1 VSTKPSPS
9 PAISQEKKLELLIG
23 SVRDYAI
30 FMLDEYGRVQTWNLG
45 ARTIKGYLPEEII
58 GHSIDRFYTEED
70 RLAGL
75 PAKLLKLARDEGR
88 VENEGWRVRKDGT
101 RFFADVIITALRDEH
116 GALVGYAKVTRD
128 LTEKRR
134 AEELRFESEQRFRF
148 LVDSVRDYAIFM
160 LDPRGNVATWNPGAA
175 RIKGYRADEIVG
187 SHFSRFY
194 PPEAL
199 AAGAPERELA
209 VALSEG
215 KFEEEGWRL
224 RSDGTRFWASVV
236 ITPVISADAEH
247 IGFVKVTRDL
257 TERREADLERLRLA
271 QAQEAIRLRDDFL
284 SIASHE
290 LRTPL
295 MAVQLQIES
304 LQRMYSGTDDKLG
317 SKLDRADRGVRRLSD
332 LVDALLDVTRI
343 SSGKLTVHATQ
354 VDLAAVIDEVL
365 DRMHEAVVQSGCKLT
380 ARIERGIVGNW
391 DPLRMG
397 QVVTNLLSNAI
408 KYAAGSDVEVVL
420 RRDGDLAKLVVSDTG
435 PGIPPKD
442 LERVFGRFERA
453 ADSRHHGGLG
463 LGLYVAR
470 EIVVAHG
477 GAIHATNREP
487 SGALFEI
494 DLPVRGL
501 KI

>member
-1 VSTKPSPS
+1 VSTKPSLP
-9 PAISQEKKLELLIG
+9 PPISQEKKLELLIG

-30 FMLDEYGRVQTWNLG
+30 FMLDEGGCVRTWNLG
-45 ARTIKGYLPEEII
+45 ARVIKGYAPEEII

-70 RLAGL
+70 RAAGL
-75 PAKLLKLARDEGR
+75 PAKLLKLAREDGR

-101 RFFADVIITALRDEH
+101 RFFADVIITALRDEA
-116 GALVGYAKVTRD
+116 GRLVGYGKVTRD

-134 AEELRFESEQRFRF
+134 AEEQRFESEQRFRF

-175 RIKGYRADEIVG
+175 RIKGYRTDEIVG

-194 PPEAL
+194 PSEAI
-199 AAGAPERELA
+199 AAGAPDRELEI
-209 VALSEG
+209 ALGVG

-224 RSDGTRFWASVV
+224 RRDGTRFWASIV
-236 ITPVISADAEH
+236 ITPIFSAEAEH

-257 TERREADLERLRLA
+257 TERREAEAERIRLA
-271 QAQEAIRLRDDFL
+271 QAQEAIRLRDEFL

-304 LQRMYSGTDDKLG
+304 LERLYAGTDDRLASKLG
-317 SKLDRADRGVRRLSD
+317 RADRGIRRLSD

-343 SSGKLTVHATQ
+343 SSGNLSLHPVQT
-354 VDLAAVIDEVL
+354 DLAVVIDEVI
-365 DRMHEAVVQSGCKLT
+365 DRMHEAVEQSGCKLAT
-380 ARIERGIVGNW
+380 RIERGIIGNW
-391 DPLRMG
+391 DSLRMG
-397 QVVTNLLSNAI
+397 QVVTNLLSNAL
-408 KYAAGSDVEVVL
+408 KYATGSDVEVVL
-420 RRDGDLAKLVVSDTG
+420 RRDGDLAKLHVCDTG
-435 PGIPPKD
+435 PGISDED
-442 LERVFGRFERA
+442 LGRVFGRFERA

-470 EIVVAHG
+470 EIVEAHG
-477 GAIHATNREP
+477 GTIRAANRER
-487 SGALFEI
+487 SGALFSVE
-494 DLPVRGL
+494 LPVRGMEP
-501 KI
+501 

>member
-1 VSTKPSPS
+1 
-9 PAISQEKKLELLIG
+9 
-23 SVRDYAI
+23 
-30 FMLDEYGRVQTWNLG
+30 
-45 ARTIKGYLPEEII
+45 
-58 GHSIDRFYTEED
+58 
-70 RLAGL
+70 
-75 PAKLLKLARDEGR
+75 
-88 VENEGWRVRKDGT
+88 
-101 RFFADVIITALRDEH
+101 
-116 GALVGYAKVTRD
+116 
-128 LTEKRR
+128 
-134 AEELRFESEQRFRF
+134 
-148 LVDSVRDYAIFM
+148 
-160 LDPRGNVATWNPGAA
+160 
-175 RIKGYRADEIVG
+175 
-187 SHFSRFY
+187 
-194 PPEAL
+194 
-199 AAGAPERELA
+199 
-209 VALSEG
+209 
-215 KFEEEGWRL
+215 
-224 RSDGTRFWASVV
+224 
-236 ITPVISADAEH
+236 
-247 IGFVKVTRDL
+247 
-257 TERREADLERLRLA
+257 
-271 QAQEAIRLRDDFL
+271 
-284 SIASHE
+284 
-290 LRTPL
+290 
-295 MAVQLQIES
+295 VQLQIES

-420 RRDGDLAKLVVSDTG
+420 RRDGDLAKLAVSDTG

-501 KI
+501 EL